1 MTSKQAKQ
9 TLKSIRK
16 ELRGL
21 PPKVLS
27 NPLHVECRASAKEK
41 LREAKLALDK
51 RFRNG

>member
-21 PPKVLS
+21 HPKVFC
-27 NPLHVECRASAKEK
+27 NPLYIEGRASAKEQ
-41 LREAKLALDK
+41 LRQAKLALDK

>member
-9 TLKSIRK
+9 ALKSSRRK
-16 ELRGL
+16 LRGL

-27 NPLHVECRASAKEK
+27 NPLHVECRASAKEQ
-41 LREAKLALDK
+41 LRQAKLALDK